1 MKKSLFVFL
10 LFALAL
16 FTNAQ
21 EKSVGLSYSHITD
34 IDNSGIGINAKF
46 KIGEKLKV
54 LPDFTCYFKRNRTQ
68 VFNGNMNF
76 GYSIDLPNKILS
88 IVPYAG
94 IGLHYIYTNRHTYY
108 SSTSIDD
115 SMRFAANLGLNI
127 ELNITRCV
135 FISAGAK
142 YMLGIGDSAGGSFS
156 DKDYLDQFV
165 INSGIGFRF

>member
-1 MKKSLFVFL
+1 MRKSLFVFL

-16 FTNAQ
+16 FANAQ
-21 EKSVGLSYSHITD
+21 EKSVTLNYSHITD

-46 KIGEKLKV
+46 NLRGKLKV
-54 LPDFTCYFKRNRTQ
+54 APDFTYYFKRNTTQ
-68 VFNGNMNF
+68 LFNANLNL
-76 GYSIDLPNKILS
+76 GYSIDLPNKMLS
-88 IVPYAG
+88 IMPYAG
-94 IGLHYIYTNRHTYY
+94 VGLYYVYNGHMKY
-108 SSTSIDD
+108 SSTAVDDCIDV
-115 SMRFAANLGLNI
+115 AANFGLNI

-135 FISAGAK
+135 FVSVGAK